1 MEGYKPIYV
10 NYNGKQYQIPYCYK
24 YKTFIQKI
32 FQILKLSNIDYEK
45 ISFLFTFEKKNNDKF
60 SFSVSNSD
68 EFNTANDIGQNYDK
82 IYANVNLPKNLDIE
96 IKELKQTKKNLIKK
110 FINIRRK
117 NIQLEK
123 EFNDINNKK
132 ETVNEIINRFNQ
144 IEKSDQSF
152 IKKNLFKK
160 NEKKASIPNNLKIK
174 NKQFSQYDCKFLD
187 SDNIKNQTIE
197 MKKSEISQINPIIY
211 YFTIQNNGKNE
222 WPNDTI
228 LKCENDDTEIFFY
241 HSTLKDD
248 SELKYDENNNLYYKF
263 KITIVFKNYGNIQ
276 VGKEYKLRAYLVS
289 DRFNRIGNNFGQ
301 IIVKVLPDDDNLS
314 NNLLQEFE
322 DSEDNDDN

>member
-10 NYNGKQYQIPYCYK
+10 NYNGKQYQIPYCYN

-32 FQILKLSNIDYEK
+32 LQILKLSNIDYEK

-160 NEKKASIPNNLKIK
+160 NEKKTSIPNNLV
-174 NKQFSQYDCKFLD
+174 N
-187 SDNIKNQTIE
+187 
-197 MKKSEISQINPIIY
+197 M
-211 YFTIQNNGKNE
+211 
-222 WPNDTI
+222 
-228 LKCENDDTEIFFY
+228 
-241 HSTLKDD
+241 
-248 SELKYDENNNLYYKF
+248 
-263 KITIVFKNYGNIQ
+263 IV
-276 VGKEYKLRAYLVS
+276 
-289 DRFNRIGNNFGQ
+289 NF
-301 IIVKVLPDDDNLS
+301 
-314 NNLLQEFE
+314 
-322 DSEDNDDN
+322 